1 VKSPNV
7 CCINSLASFSEPA
20 SFAHLLKDC
29 GLQSLRHIHGGDIR
43 LRGEHVLI
51 GADVP
56 PTTSDAIKKKRRRR
70 CLMQQK
76 HAKTNDFRQSLG
88 PGTKEMALAGR
99 KSSCWVFDVRL

>member
-56 PTTSDAIKKKRRRR
+56 PTTSDAIKKKTTTA
-70 CLMQQK
+70 MFN
-76 HAKTNDFRQSLG
+76 A
-88 PGTKEMALAGR
+88 TKAC
-99 KSSCWVFDVRL
+99 KNQ